1 VAAHDEA
8 RLFSAVFF
16 LSLRE
21 PPALE
26 GQMMASPTSL
36 HVEAASTLA
45 VIASSHEPLLFLASD
60 LKVIAASASF
70 CRAFQIDPASVPGR
84 SLADLGAGEWA
95 MPQLSSLLRATVSGS
110 AEIEAYEIDL
120 FRKGLATRYLVL
132 NARKLEDGNKDHV
145 RLLLAITDV
154 TLARA
159 EARQKDDLLREK
171 AILLQEVQH
180 RVANSL
186 QIIASVLMQSARKVQ
201 SEEARGHL
209 RNAHHRVMSIA
220 AVQRHL
226 AESTLGDVTLR
237 PYFIQL
243 CESLGASMIHDPER
257 LSIEVNVDESVV
269 TANASVSFGLIIT
282 ELVINALKHAFPE
295 QKNGKI
301 MVDYRS
307 DGPNWKLSVTDDGI
321 GMPTDAAKP
330 GLGTGIVEA
339 LARQLHPTMIP
350 RVAASLNKAFS
361 VPLWRARR
369 GDKTLGSPRGESQ
382 WWS

>member
-1 VAAHDEA
+1 
-8 RLFSAVFF
+8 
-16 LSLRE
+16 
-21 PPALE
+21 
-26 GQMMASPTSL
+26 MASTTAP

-45 VIASSHEPLLFLASD
+45 VIASSNEPLLFLRAD
-60 LKVIAASASF
+60 LTVIAASASF
-70 CRAFQIDPASVPGR
+70 CRVFQIDPASVPGR
-84 SLADLGAGEWA
+84 QLSDLGAGEWA
-95 MPQLSSLLRATVSGS
+95 LPQLGSLLRATASGS
-110 AEIEAYEIDL
+110 AQIDAYEIDL
-120 FRKGLATRYLVL
+120 VRNGHATRSLVL

-159 EARQKDDLLREK
+159 EAQQKDDLVREK

-209 RNAHHRVMSIA
+209 RDAHHRVMSIA

-226 AESTLGDVTLR
+226 AASALGDVALR

-257 LSIEVNVDESVV
+257 LSIAVTVDGSVV
-269 TANASVSFGLIIT
+269 DANASVSLGLIIT

-295 QKNGKI
+295 PKHGKI
-301 MVDYRS
+301 LVDYRS
-307 DGPNWKLSVTDDGI
+307 DERKWTLSVKDDGV
-321 GMPTDAAKP
+321 GMPKGERKAKP

-339 LARQLHPTMIP
+339 LAKQLRGRI
-350 RVAASLNKAFS
+350 RVADASPGTAF
-361 VPLWRARR
+361 
-369 GDKTLGSPRGESQ
+369 TLIHDEAAGNDSPSLYAA
-382 WWS
+382 

>member
-1 VAAHDEA
+1 MIGA
-8 RLFSAVFF
+8 RRFRWVSAFA
-16 LSLRE
+16 LR
-21 PPALE
+21 
-26 GQMMASPTSL
+26 ASGPWGHNMTSATSL

-45 VIASSHEPLLFLASD
+45 VIGSSHEPLLFLTAD
-60 LKVIAASASF
+60 LEVIAASASF
-70 CRAFQIDPASVPGR
+70 CRAFQVDPASVPGR
-84 SLADLGAGEWA
+84 PLSDLGAGEWA
-95 MPQLSSLLRATVSGS
+95 MPQIGSLLRATASGS
-110 AEIEAYEIDL
+110 AQIEAYEIDL
-120 FRKGLATRYLVL
+120 LRKNHAPRSLVL

-186 QIIASVLMQSARKVQ
+186 QIIASVLMQSARRVQ

-226 AESTLGDVTLR
+226 AASTLGDVALR

-257 LSIEVNVDESVV
+257 LSIVVTVDESVV
-269 TANASVSFGLIIT
+269 TANASVSLGLIIT

-295 QKNGKI
+295 QKHGKI
-301 MVDYRS
+301 MVGYHS
-307 DGPNWKLSVTDDGI
+307 DGPKWTLSVEDDGI

-339 LARQLHPTMIP
+339 LARQLGGHIGVSDASPGTAFTLIHDEL
-350 RVAASLNKAFS
+350 AGNDASLLSA
-361 VPLWRARR
+361 A
-369 GDKTLGSPRGESQ
+369 
-382 WWS
+382 